1 MSRVFLQVASIGML
15 AAWLATA
22 AGCSTIKGSSE
33 AAVTGSSTH
42 APIESQI
49 VMFYYDDLAAP
60 TEFYGKT
67 LGLAQ
72 TQDFG
77 WARFFQVVP
86 GSEVGIV
93 KGGPGAYYTPQARN
107 AVMLSIVTP
116 DVDAW
121 YGRLKD
127 QPGIDILKPLQS
139 HGGAPIRNFMIR
151 DPGGYTIEIFQ
162 WLKKP

>member
-1 MSRVFLQVASIGML
+1 MRAALRLLGAGAL
-15 AAWLATA
+15 AASLAGAT
-22 AGCSTIKGSSE
+22 GCSTMESHG
-33 AAVTGSSTH
+33 

-86 GSEVGIV
+86 GSEVGLV
-93 KGGPGAYYTPQARN
+93 KAGPGAYYTTQPRN

-116 DVDAW
+116 DVEAW
-121 YGRLKD
+121 YQRLKGKPGVD
-127 QPGIDILKPLQS
+127 IVKDLQP
-139 HGGAPIRNFMIR
+139 HGDAPIRNFMIR

-162 WLKKP
+162 WLKRP